1 MAAESIVVE
10 QKGHVALV
18 TINRPEKMNAFD
30 ENLFAALESAAGKLK
45 AGLPRAIVIT
55 GAGDKAFSAGFDVN
69 PDNHM
74 VKRIID
80 AATQKDP
87 GPAGQLIRAIRRSV
101 DEFVGLPVPIIAAV
115 NGIAYGGGAELAM
128 RCDMRVL
135 DPGAVICF
143 SETRLGLM
151 PDWGGGTALT
161 VLAGPSR
168 AAELILTGRKVDARE
183 AMAIGIANHVSEKG
197 KALDEA
203 FSLAEMIASNG
214 PRAVRSA
221 LTLIRNK
228 AELTAGGS
236 LELEERLAA
245 ELVASGECFH
255 GVAAFLQKKKP
266 EFPDIN

>member
-1 MAAESIVVE
+1 MAAESIIVE
-10 QKGHVALV
+10 QKGHIALV

-30 ENLFAALESAAGKLK
+30 ETLFSSLESTTEKLK
-45 AGLPRAIVIT
+45 ANLPRAIVIT
-55 GAGDKAFSAGFDVN
+55 GAGDRAFSAGFDVN
-69 PDNHM
+69 PDNPM

-80 AATQKDP
+80 AAAQKDP
-87 GPAGQLIRAIRRSV
+87 GPAAELIRAIRRAV
-101 DEFVGLPVPIIAAV
+101 DEFVKLPVPIIAAI

-168 AAELILTGRKVDARE
+168 AAELILTGRKVDAHE
-183 AMAIGIANHVSEKG
+183 ALTIGIANRVSEKG
-197 KALDEA
+197 RAVEEA
-203 FSLAEMIASNG
+203 FSLAGMIASNG

-221 LTLIRNK
+221 LSLIRGK

-236 LELEERLAA
+236 LDFEERLAA

-266 EFPDIN
+266 EFPDIE